1 MRKKKLPVNK
11 SQIIKDLVDD
21 NVSLERSLT
30 RLYVLVKGLN
40 NEELSAWIN
49 CELHG
54 YDNTTPLPDY
64 RKTKSTLLKYSGIN
78 GGFQVTNNNFSI
90 DVFGEELSEK
100 LKTISFVHGIRF
112 AEELAQEESTSR
124 DLSELAD
131 IIYEKTDEQVM
142 CSSIRQIIPRQ
153 FYMTICSVVK
163 GKVLDAFLQLEQE
176 YGNLD
181 EYGVGISNQNA
192 MHLQKINAELNHLI
206 LNIDPPK
213 ATNQK
218 WYEKVAW
225 NIVVPI
231 ITGVLGGIITAV
243 VLMIMGLS

>member
-1 MRKKKLPVNK
+1 MKKRKLSVNK

-30 RLYVLVKGLN
+30 RLYVLVKSLN
-40 NEELSAWIN
+40 NEELCAWIN

-54 YDNTTPLPDY
+54 YDNTMQLPDY
-64 RKTKSTLLKYSGIN
+64 RKTKSSLLQYSGIN
-78 GGFQVTNNNFSI
+78 GGFQVKNNSISI
-90 DVFGEELSEK
+90 DIFGEELSER

-112 AEELAQEESTSR
+112 AEELTKEESTSR

-131 IIYEKTDEQVM
+131 IIYEKTDEQVY
-142 CSSIRQIIPRQ
+142 CSSLRQIIPRQ

-181 EYGVGISNQNA
+181 EYGVGVSNQNA
-192 MHLQKINAELNHLI
+192 MHLQKMNAELNHLI
-206 LNIDPPK
+206 LNIEPPK
-213 ATNQK
+213 EPKQK

-225 NIVVPI
+225 NIIVPI
-231 ITGVLGGIITAV
+231 ITGVLGGIITVAV
-243 VLMIMGLS
+243 QKLFGLL